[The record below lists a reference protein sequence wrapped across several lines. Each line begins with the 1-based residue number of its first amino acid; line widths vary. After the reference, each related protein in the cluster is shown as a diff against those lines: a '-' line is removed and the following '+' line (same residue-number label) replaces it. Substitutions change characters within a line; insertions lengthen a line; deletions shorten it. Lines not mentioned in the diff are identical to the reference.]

1 MPGGI
6 QRSALHVEGDDD
18 QHSIVHLLI
27 RHGVDYDT
35 KPWPAAFPKVRPSGS
50 VEKLLEAMETGIRL
64 SGGKAIGFV
73 LDADFSL
80 VNRWQAVRGRL
91 RAVDL
96 DAPGHPPA
104 GGFVGTS
111 PTYNANVGVW
121 LMPDNQQ
128 DGKLETFL
136 QSLIREDDPLIGHA
150 ESAADQARVLGAQF
164 SQPDRIKAIIHGWL
178 AWQEKPGMPYGTAI
192 CAKYF
197 EHDSQVANAFVA
209 WFKNLYG
216 IST

>member
-27 RHGVDYDT
+27 RQGVDYDA
-35 KPWPAAFPKVRPSGS
+35 KPWPAAFPEVRKSRS
-50 VEKLLEAMETGIRL
+50 VENLLEAMETGIRL
-64 SGGKAIGFV
+64 SSGKAIGFV

-80 VNRWQAVRGRL
+80 LGRWQAVRDRL
-91 RAVDL
+91 RAVDV
-96 DAPGHPPA
+96 DAPAHPLA
-104 GGFVGTS
+104 EGFVG
-111 PTYNANVGVW
+111 NAPAYKAKVGVW

-136 QSLIREDDPLIGHA
+136 QTLIRDDDPLIGHA
-150 ESAADQARVLGAQF
+150 ESATDAASSLGAKF
-164 SQPDRIKAIIHGWL
+164 SQPDRIKAMIHTWL
-178 AWQEKPGMPYGTAI
+178 AWQEKPGLPYGTAI
-192 CAKYF
+192 RAKYF
-197 EHDSQVANAFVA
+197 EHDSRVANAFIA
-209 WFKNLYG
+209 WFRNLYG